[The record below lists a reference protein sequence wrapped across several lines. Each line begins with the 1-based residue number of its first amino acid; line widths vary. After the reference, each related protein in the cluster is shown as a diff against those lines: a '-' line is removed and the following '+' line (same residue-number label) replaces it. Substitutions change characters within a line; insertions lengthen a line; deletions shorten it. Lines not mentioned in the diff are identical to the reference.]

1 MLNMGAHPLGWS
13 AEFPC
18 TRVAAFVAL
27 RSVKAQ
33 LAGAPVDDGD
43 LHRDQ
48 HPAFE
53 QGPQPEDLPE
63 GEVVGLVPLD
73 EVLARGGDFL
83 DDEDRA
89 ALHRELD
96 ASIAEAKESKFI
108 DAEDV
113 LAELRAMK

>member
-43 LHRDQ
+43 LHRQAHVKD
-48 HPAFE
+48 
-53 QGPQPEDLPE
+53 GR
-63 GEVVGLVPLD
+63 LV
-73 EVLARGGDFL
+73 
-83 DDEDRA
+83 
-89 ALHRELD
+89 LD
-96 ASIAEAKESKFI
+96 A
-108 DAEDV
+108 
-113 LAELRAMK
+113 LPGLRAHR